1 MLAIGGLTVIIKQIS
16 TRIDE
21 QDAKDLKAYLAKEGK
36 SIQDFLKEH
45 IYAYLDEKRKHE
57 KPL

>member
-1 MLAIGGLTVIIKQIS
+1 MSIKQIS

-45 IYAYLDEKRKHE
+45 VYAYLDEKRKHE
-57 KPL
+57 KTL